1 MSRSKNARKRRDPE
15 TARIDSVTHDG
26 KGIAAV
32 AGKKVFV
39 PGALEGE
46 TVVFQRRKR
55 RRNYD
60 EAQLLE
66 VLERSPA
73 RLEPRC
79 AAFGVCGGCTLQ
91 HISADDQ
98 RAIKERALRDNLQR
112 IGQVEPGR
120 WLDPLFA
127 EGETGGW
134 AYRRRA
140 RLAVKDVT
148 AKGRVLVGFREAHAP
163 YVCDMHRCEVLAE
176 PVGGLIDPLS
186 ELVGRLSIR
195 ARLPQIEVAVA
206 DNVTELVFRVL
217 DPPSDEDRAAL
228 SAFSV
233 AHDVQ
238 ISLQTGGPGTVAAL
252 QEDVTSRKLRYSLP
266 EFDVE
271 IEFQPTDFVQVNGA
285 VNRLMVSA
293 AIDHLDVSKE
303 HRVLDLYCGIGNFS
317 LALARKA
324 ATVLAIEG
332 EQMQV
337 ERGRRNAE
345 QNGIDNCEFRQ
356 ADLAAIEGKE
366 SWLAQDWDR
375 VLLDPARSGA
385 QEIVANMSTIGAKRV
400 VYISCHA
407 GTLARDAGVLVKEH
421 GYSLEAAGIIDMFP
435 HTGHVES
442 IAVFQKVA

>member
-1 MSRSKNARKRRDPE
+1 
-15 TARIDSVTHDG
+15 
-26 KGIAAV
+26 
-32 AGKKVFV
+32 
-39 PGALEGE
+39 
-46 TVVFQRRKR
+46 
-55 RRNYD
+55 
-60 EAQLLE
+60 
-66 VLERSPA
+66 
-73 RLEPRC
+73 
-79 AAFGVCGGCTLQ
+79 
-91 HISADDQ
+91 
-98 RAIKERALRDNLQR
+98 
-112 IGQVEPGR
+112 
-120 WLDPLFA
+120 
-127 EGETGGW
+127 
-134 AYRRRA
+134 
-140 RLAVKDVT
+140 
-148 AKGRVLVGFREAHAP
+148 
-163 YVCDMHRCEVLAE
+163 MHRCEVLAE

-252 QEDVTSRKLRYSLP
+252 QEDVTSQKLRYSLP

-356 ADLAAIEGKE
+356 ADLAAIEGNE

-407 GTLARDAGVLVKEH
+407 GTLARDAGVLVKKH